1 MQSIIGCFSS
11 RIALDKVY
19 LDMDSTKIE
28 NPKMIWIMYTSPNI
42 HWMLRTCTRSA
53 AAGRGPPDVWTVAAA
68 GGAKA
73 SCGCVVTRR
82 PGRGLP
88 IIVPALDAL
97 ARPPWPWLVALWCS
111 HWFSRGNSSGHMGHL
126 LVGTA
131 LRGFIS
137 SVFCVGYS
145 RANGSYRKK
154 VQREMCHASSNKALV
169 LSSVQDVYVRCWL
182 VARLDHE
189 LKYRSV

>member
-82 PGRGLP
+82 PGRGLLP
-88 IIVPALDAL
+88 SGAATGSPAET
-97 ARPPWPWLVALWCS
+97 VQ
-111 HWFSRGNSSGHMGHL
+111 
-126 LVGTA
+126 GTWA
-131 LRGFIS
+131 IS
-137 SVFCVGYS
+137 SSAQRCVGSFLLSSVWGYS